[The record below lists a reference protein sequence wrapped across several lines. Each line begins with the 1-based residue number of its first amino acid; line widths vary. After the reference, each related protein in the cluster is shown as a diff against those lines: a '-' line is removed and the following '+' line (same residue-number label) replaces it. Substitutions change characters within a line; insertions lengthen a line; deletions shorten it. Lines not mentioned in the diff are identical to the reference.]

1 MKWKMK
7 WGVFY
12 VWVQLGG
19 KGWGGGDL
27 PFRSGEALTLIVL
40 VILGPL
46 NAMSHFFSKARI
58 LSPFSTTII
67 VLLQDR
73 KVSELWFHTPTPNGP

>member
-1 MKWKMK
+1 M
-7 WGVFY
+7 VFEDE
-12 VWVQLGG
+12 VEDEVRCVLCLGPAWWERMG
-19 KGWGGGDL
+19 RWDL

-73 KVSELWFHTPTPNGP
+73 KVSEL